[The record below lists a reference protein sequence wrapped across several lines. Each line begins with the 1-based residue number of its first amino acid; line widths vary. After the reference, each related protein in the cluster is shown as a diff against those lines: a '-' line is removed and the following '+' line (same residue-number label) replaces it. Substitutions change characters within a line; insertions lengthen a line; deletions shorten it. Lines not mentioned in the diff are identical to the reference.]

1 MKTFHKNVKSI
12 SDFPLSWVFAQIY
25 LFLAAN
31 LQRNF
36 NLDVEF
42 LVILNFNALNSLLI
56 ICLVSKHDYFWTV
69 YFM

>member
-12 SDFPLSWVFAQIY
+12 SEFPLSWVFAQIY

-31 LQRNF
+31 LRRNF

-42 LVILNFNALNSLLI
+42 TCNFE
-56 ICLVSKHDYFWTV
+56 F
-69 YFM
+69 

>member
-31 LQRNF
+31 LRKNF

-42 LVILNFNALNSLLI
+42 LVML
-56 ICLVSKHDYFWTV
+56 
-69 YFM
+69 

>member
-1 MKTFHKNVKSI
+1 MKTVHKNVKSI
-12 SDFPLSWVFAQIY
+12 SDLPLSWVFAQIY

-31 LQRNF
+31 LRRNF